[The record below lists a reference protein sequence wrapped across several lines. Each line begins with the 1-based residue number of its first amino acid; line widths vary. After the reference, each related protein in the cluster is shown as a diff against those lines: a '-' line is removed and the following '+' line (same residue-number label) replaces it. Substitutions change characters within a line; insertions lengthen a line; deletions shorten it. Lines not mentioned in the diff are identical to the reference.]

1 MDTSSIVLGLVFLI
15 VFTAPVAYDVM
26 GKSKRKKQALKNIQ
40 EKAAIHQIQLNEIDV
55 FGDDYIGIDHK
66 SEQLIYGNL
75 ESLEKK
81 MHIIDFKN
89 FSIDLLE
96 IRKNDKSIEQI
107 SLVFKSSKTEHQFDF
122 YKDNDDVKVSA
133 IEHVELAK
141 KWKAKLS

>member
-15 VFTAPVAYDVM
+15 VFTAPVAYAVM

-81 MHIIDFKN
+81 MHIINFKN

-96 IRKNDKSIEQI
+96 IRKNDKSIKQI
-107 SLVFKSSKTEHQFDF
+107 SLVFKSSNTQHQFDF

-133 IEHVELAK
+133 IEQFELAK